1 MPEKWRTLALACRV
15 WSSRIL
21 ALRYPFAARDTARAG
36 KFEIPNLN
44 YKFSFGHPGHVQRS
58 IVWRTLVREQKPA
71 ATILIADDHQLLA
84 DACKTLLEPE
94 FQVVGIVTDGRRLI
108 AAAAELNPDVIVL
121 DIYMPHLNGLD
132 AGSQVKQKRPGV
144 KLVFL
149 TMTMEAEVAAEAFR
163 RGASGYVLKQSAGDE
178 LVFAIRKV
186 NQGAS
191 YLSPLIARETVT
203 YLLNQGETFSEEK
216 RITKRQSEILQ
227 LLAEGMSMK
236 EVANVIDVKPGT
248 VAFHKY
254 RMMETLNV
262 KTNAELLEYAIK
274 RHMTPA

>member
-1 MPEKWRTLALACRV
+1 
-15 WSSRIL
+15 
-21 ALRYPFAARDTARAG
+21 
-36 KFEIPNLN
+36 
-44 YKFSFGHPGHVQRS
+44 
-58 IVWRTLVREQKPA
+58 VREQKA
-71 ATILIADDHQLLA
+71 AARILIADDHQLLA
-84 DACKTLLEPE
+84 DACKRLLEPE
-94 FQVVGIVTDGRRLI
+94 FQVVGIVTDGRGLTT
-108 AAAAELNPDVIVL
+108 AAVALNPDIIVL

-132 AGSQVKQKRPGV
+132 AGEQIHHSMPRI

-149 TMTMEAEVAAEAFR
+149 TMTVAADVAAEAFR
-163 RGASGYVLKQSAGDE
+163 RGASAYVLKQSAGDE
-178 LVFAIRKV
+178 LLRAVRKV

-191 YLSPLIARETVT
+191 YLSPLIAKETVEF
-203 YLLNQGETFSEEK
+203 LLNHGEKFSAEK

-236 EVANVIDVKPGT
+236 EVANVIDIKPGT